1 MTIDLT
7 QFHDAFFEESF
18 EALDSM
24 EAALLK
30 LDIGAPE
37 PELINTIF
45 RVAHSIKGGSA
56 TFGFS
61 DIASFTHSLETLL
74 DELRSGGMQVT
85 LPISDLLLKSVDVMR
100 AMLRSTQAKQPLDMQ
115 KVSDLQ
121 FDLELTIAQKNSA
134 PPKPAAAPPAPLP
147 VAAAS
152 PPAAAPALAPAPRS
166 TAIPTASEPGA
177 AGADTL
183 TCDSYS
189 TVPGA
194 QGGTAPFADG
204 GRWEI
209 TFRPYR
215 ELFAR
220 GNDPLRMLRELAE
233 LGELTVHV
241 DTSALPSFADLD
253 SQSCYLAWTLELKGD
268 VREEAIKQVFEW
280 AEGDCDLELRQSG
293 TLASLSA
300 ARTAQIST
308 SATAAQVT
316 AIGQQPAPVGS
327 VASAAPAKSAARPAS
342 DALIA
347 DAILSAKPAT
357 AGEHKPETP
366 AANTPAASTP
376 ASASAVAG
384 PQPTLAPVKET
395 RADTP
400 VTTLGDSGSIRV
412 SVEKIDELMN
422 TVGELVITQA
432 MLSQLGNA
440 LEGPHAEKL
449 RAGLAQLERNTRE
462 LQESV
467 MRVRMLPISFVFSR
481 FPRMVRDIAQRL
493 GKQIELKLTGEQ
505 TELDKT
511 VLEKI
516 GDPLVHLVRNSIDHG
531 IELPEVRI
539 AAGKPAAGTVHLDA
553 CHRGGNIA
561 VEVSDDGGGLNKDR
575 ILAKARSRGLIGQN
589 DLPTDEQIHELIF
602 LPGFSTAEKTTDL
615 SGRGVGMDVVRR
627 NVKELGGKI
636 ELRSEQ
642 GKGSR
647 FIITLPLTLAIV
659 DGQSVAVGS
668 ETYIIPLISI
678 VESMRL
684 KETSISRLS
693 GHNEVFSFRGDYLPI
708 IRLHQLFGVEPR
720 ARALHEGLVVIAEG
734 DGRRVGLFVDD
745 LLGQQQVVIKS
756 LEANYGHVEGV
767 SGATI
772 LGDGSVALIL
782 DVTGIIQAASMRA
795 AA

>member
-61 DIASFTHSLETLL
+61 DIASFTHSCETLL
-74 DELRSGGMQVT
+74 DELRSGGMQVS
-85 LPISDLLLKSVDVMR
+85 LDISDLLLKTVDVMR
-100 AMLRSTQAKQPLDMQ
+100 AMLRSTQSKQPLDMQ
-115 KVSDLQ
+115 RVSDIQ
-121 FDLELTIAQKNSA
+121 FDVELMIAQKNAAGPGNA
-134 PPKPAAAPPAPLP
+134 PAKPAAVAPVAVAPPPAPARAP
-147 VAAAS
+147 EPVSVAAT
-152 PPAAAPALAPAPRS
+152 PMVAAVAKH
-166 TAIPTASEPGA
+166 
-177 AGADTL
+177 
-183 TCDSYS
+183 
-189 TVPGA
+189 
-194 QGGTAPFADG
+194 
-204 GRWEI
+204 WEI
-209 TFRPYR
+209 SFRPYR

-220 GNDPLRMLRELAE
+220 GNDPLRMMRELAE
-233 LGELTVHV
+233 LGELKVEV
-241 DTSALPSFADLD
+241 DTSALPAFAALD
-253 SQSCYLAWTLELKGD
+253 AQSCYLAWKLELAGD
-268 VREEAIKQVFEW
+268 VTEDAIKQVFEW
-280 AEGDCDLELRQSG
+280 AEGDCDLDLRLVG
-293 TLASLSA
+293 AETTA
-300 ARTAQIST
+300 APVVAA
-308 SATAAQVT
+308 ATA
-316 AIGQQPAPVGS
+316 S
-327 VASAAPAKSAARPAS
+327 APAEVAAS
-342 DALIA
+342 NIVA
-347 DAILSAKPAT
+347 DAILSGNTSPLGIPSPPLGVPSLT
-357 AGEHKPETP
+357 AQSLAARSP
-366 AANTPAASTP
+366 AAEVPKHEPSAPAAAAAAPT
-376 ASASAVAG
+376 AAA
-384 PQPTLAPVKET
+384 PTLTAVPSAKQDASIGAV
-395 RADTP
+395 
-400 VTTLGDSGSIRV
+400 GDSGSIRV

-432 MLSQLGNA
+432 MLSQLGA
-440 LEGPHAEKL
+440 VLEGTNAEKL

-493 GKQIELKLTGEQ
+493 GKQIDLKLTGEQ

-531 IELPEVRI
+531 IEMPDVRI
-539 AAGKPAAGTVHLDA
+539 AAGKGAAGTVHLDA

-561 VEVSDDGGGLNKDR
+561 VEVSDDGGGLDKDR
-575 ILAKARSRGLIGQN
+575 ILAKAKQRGLVGQN
-589 DLPTDEQIHELIF
+589 DVLTDEQIHDLIF

-636 ELRSEQ
+636 ELRSER

-708 IRLHQLFGVEPR
+708 IRLHELFGVEPR

-782 DVTGIIQAASMRA
+782 DVAGIIHAASMRA
-795 AA
+795 TERPATERSAKEPPAGAREAPVGAAA

>member
-61 DIASFTHSLETLL
+61 DIASFTHSCETLL
-74 DELRSGGMQVT
+74 DELRSGGMQVS
-85 LPISDLLLKSVDVMR
+85 LDISDLLLKTVDVMR
-100 AMLRSTQAKQPLDMQ
+100 AMLRSTQSKQPLDMQ
-115 KVSDLQ
+115 RVSDIQ
-121 FDLELTIAQKNSA
+121 FDVELMIAQKNNA
-134 PPKPAAAPPAPLP
+134 PAKPAAAPVQPAAVAPVAVAPPPAP
-147 VAAAS
+147 S
-152 PPAAAPALAPAPRS
+152 PARVSVAPAGDSLADRSVAPAPVV
-166 TAIPTASEPGA
+166 A
-177 AGADTL
+177 AVANH
-183 TCDSYS
+183 
-189 TVPGA
+189 
-194 QGGTAPFADG
+194 
-204 GRWEI
+204 WEI
-209 TFRPYR
+209 SFRPYR

-220 GNDPLRMLRELAE
+220 GNDPLRMMRELAE
-233 LGELTVHV
+233 LGELKIEV
-241 DTSALPSFADLD
+241 DTSALPAFADLD
-253 SQSCYLAWTLELKGD
+253 AQSCYLAWKLELAGNVAAD
-268 VREEAIKQVFEW
+268 AIKQVFEW
-280 AEGDCDLELRQSG
+280 AEGDCDLELRLVG
-293 TLASLSA
+293 TE
-300 ARTAQIST
+300 
-308 SATAAQVT
+308 TAAVPVVDAATTDAAAVT
-316 AIGQQPAPVGS
+316 APTEVPATNI
-327 VASAAPAKSAARPAS
+327 VADAEEPKHEPAAPAAAAAAPTA
-342 DALIA
+342 APPTLTA
-347 DAILSAKPAT
+347 VPSAKPD
-357 AGEHKPETP
+357 
-366 AANTPAASTP
+366 ASIG
-376 ASASAVAG
+376 AV
-384 PQPTLAPVKET
+384 
-395 RADTP
+395 
-400 VTTLGDSGSIRV
+400 GDSGSIRV

-432 MLSQLGNA
+432 MLSQLGA
-440 LEGPHAEKL
+440 VLEGSNAEKL

-493 GKQIELKLTGEQ
+493 GKQIDLKLTGEQ

-531 IELPEVRI
+531 IEMPDVRI
-539 AAGKPAAGTVHLDA
+539 AAGKGAAGTVHLDA

-561 VEVSDDGGGLNKDR
+561 VEVSDDGGGLDKDR
-575 ILAKARSRGLIGQN
+575 ILAKARQRGLIGQN
-589 DLPTDEQIHELIF
+589 DVLTDEQIHDLIF

-636 ELRSEQ
+636 ELRSER

-708 IRLHQLFGVEPR
+708 IRLHELFGIEPR

-782 DVTGIIQAASMRA
+782 DVAGIIQAASMRA
-795 AA
+795 TERPATERSAKEPPVGAAA

>member
-7 QFHDAFFEESF
+7 QFHGAFFEESF

-30 LDIGAPE
+30 LDIGAPDS
-37 PELINTIF
+37 ELINTIF

-56 TFGFS
+56 TFGFAE
-61 DIASFTHSLETLL
+61 IASFTHSLETLL

-85 LPISDLLLKSVDVMR
+85 MPMSDLLLKSVDVLR
-100 AMLRSTQAKQPLDMQ
+100 AMLRAVQAKQPIDAQ
-115 KVSDLQ
+115 RVSDLQ
-121 FDLELTIAQKNSA
+121 FDLELMIVQKSAASA
-134 PPKPAAAPPAPLP
+134 PT
-147 VAAAS
+147 
-152 PPAAAPALAPAPRS
+152 LAPAPTPAKAAAVPPPAEPSASGTPR
-166 TAIPTASEPGA
+166 APETASRNGWQI
-177 AGADTL
+177 
-183 TCDSYS
+183 S
-189 TVPGA
+189 
-194 QGGTAPFADG
+194 
-204 GRWEI
+204 
-209 TFRPYR
+209 FRPFR

-220 GNDPLRMLRELAE
+220 GNDPLRMMRELAE
-233 LGELTVHV
+233 LGELAVSV
-241 DTSALPSFADLD
+241 DASALPPLERLD
-253 SQSCYLAWTLELKGD
+253 PAECYLSWTLELTGD
-268 VREEAIKQVFEW
+268 VAESAVRQVFEW
-280 AEGDCDLELRQSG
+280 AEGDCDLKI
-293 TLASLSA
+293 SA
-300 ARTAQIST
+300 WGPGP
-308 SATAAQVT
+308 ATA
-316 AIGQQPAPVGS
+316 PGS
-327 VASAAPAKSAARPAS
+327 AGAAASAAPGDEISGLNAKAEVK
-342 DALIA
+342 A
-347 DAILSAKPAT
+347 DVKAEVRIEAKAEVRVEAKAEGAVGAI
-357 AGEHKPETP
+357 
-366 AANTPAASTP
+366 
-376 ASASAVAG
+376 
-384 PQPTLAPVKET
+384 
-395 RADTP
+395 
-400 VTTLGDSGSIRV
+400 GDSGSIRV

-432 MLSQLGNA
+432 MLSQLGT
-440 LEGPHAEKL
+440 LIEGTTAEKL
-449 RAGLAQLERNTRE
+449 RAGLAQLERNMRE

-467 MRVRMLPISFVFSR
+467 MRVRMLPITFVFSR
-481 FPRMVRDIAQRL
+481 FPRMVRDLAQRL

-531 IELPEVRI
+531 IESPERRI
-539 AAGKPAAGTVHLDA
+539 AAGKPAFGTVHLDA

-561 VEVSDDGGGLNKDR
+561 VEVSDDGAGLDRDR
-575 ILAKARSRGLIGQN
+575 ILAKARERGLVGAS
-589 DLPTDEQIHELIF
+589 DALTDDQIHELIF
-602 LPGFSTAEKTTDL
+602 VPGFSTAEKTTDV

-636 ELRSEQ
+636 ELRSER

-668 ETYIIPLISI
+668 ETYIVPLISI
-678 VESMRL
+678 VESMQL
-684 KETSISRLS
+684 KTSNVSRLS
-693 GHNEVFSFRGDYLPI
+693 GRGEVFSFRGDYLPI
-708 IRLHQLFGVEPR
+708 IRLHELYGVEPHTR
-720 ARALHEGLVVIAEG
+720 NLQEGLVVVAEG

-782 DVTGIIQAASMRA
+782 DVPGIIRAASQRA